1 MKRLS
6 ETNNFPDFTGRVC
19 PAPCESACVMK
30 INRESIAIKGIE
42 RTIIDEAFEN
52 GWVAPKVP
60 SRRKSGNRWK
70 RSSRISC
77 C

>member
-1 MKRLS
+1 
-6 ETNNFPDFTGRVC
+6 
-19 PAPCESACVMK
+19 MK

-60 SRRKSGNRWK
+60 SRRRDEKVA
-70 RSSRISC
+70 IVEAVQQD
-77 C
+77 

>member
-1 MKRLS
+1 
-6 ETNNFPDFTGRVC
+6 
-19 PAPCESACVMK
+19 MK

-60 SRRKSGNRWK
+60 SRRRDEKWQSLEAVQQD
-70 RSSRISC
+70 
-77 C
+77 